1 LRPTFS
7 ANDEIEMGVHGAESK
22 AGGGSQAFGLPENVR
37 FRAVAFQGCSEAR
50 KSYKLQGG
58 CFPLLLAR
66 SQAMDTA
73 IQPCCLVCEDQ
84 ALIGFALEAYLEDEG
99 FAVAG

>member
-1 LRPTFS
+1 MKEL
-7 ANDEIEMGVHGAESK
+7 
-22 AGGGSQAFGLPENVR
+22 Q
-37 FRAVAFQGCSEAR
+37 VA
-50 KSYKLQGG
+50 GG

-84 ALIGFALEAYLEDEG
+84 ALTDVALEADLEDEG

>member
-1 LRPTFS
+1 MKEL
-7 ANDEIEMGVHGAESK
+7 
-22 AGGGSQAFGLPENVR
+22 Q
-37 FRAVAFQGCSEAR
+37 VA
-50 KSYKLQGG
+50 GG